1 MGFFNINLKNLV
13 VFLMNVY
20 AIQLCLFLIFVIEL
34 SDIFSKVRYLLRYSI
49 ILSLVFFISVDGEKV
64 TSEMQKS
71 MFSSMIKKSN
81 LQGEKLRKALWMCSW
96 TDKPNWF
103 KKSLLTM
110 MTRATVDLKIRPFT
124 LYSLDLTCFTQIVKG
139 TYSYF
144 NIYKSLKK

>member
-1 MGFFNINLKNLV
+1 MKINGYATQDSSRMGFFNINLKNLV

-64 TSEMQKS
+64 TSE
-71 MFSSMIKKSN
+71 
-81 LQGEKLRKALWMCSW
+81 GEKLRKALWMCSW